1 MRSALRRGP
10 HHEAL
15 SAMRVNMKSVAAGSP
30 RQDPLPSHVTL
41 SVSGM
46 TCAGCQSFVQKTLL
60 AQPGVRDASVN
71 LMMQNA
77 TVDYLPQTISPDRL
91 VKAVERI
98 DYGAQLPALNSSAID
113 DQSQLD
119 DQQLRV

>member
-1 MRSALRRGP
+1 
-10 HHEAL
+10 
-15 SAMRVNMKSVAAGSP
+15 
-30 RQDPLPSHVTL
+30 
-41 SVSGM
+41 M

-98 DYGAQLPALNSSAID
+98 GYGAQLPALNSSAID